1 MPEEP
6 ETLLL
11 LVVLQNVVFLVATV
25 GIFWI
30 GVIVARALGKKAGFS
45 LAPLGLS
52 RPRGGILMGSAL
64 GFVVGIAALVMSVI
78 INLASTVVLDRFGYP
93 TENTAQEP
101 LMQSVQG
108 WVRDSPGIAI
118 PAAIFAIVIFGPAV
132 EELLFRGAIF
142 GGLYR
147 LARRLS
153 RRRSG
158 EEGSGGLGRAPGLAA
173 FAFAA
178 LISSVVFALLHFSPV
193 ILPALFVLAIVLCE
207 LYRRT
212 ESLLPPFVAHATF
225 NSFAVLVIIL
235 SGLEVLPSPV

>member
-6 ETLLL
+6 QTLLL

-45 LAPLGLS
+45 LTPLGLS
-52 RPRGGILMGSAL
+52 KPRGGILMGSAL
-64 GFVVGIAALVMSVI
+64 GFVVGIAALIMSVI

-108 WVRDSPGIAI
+108 WIQESPQIAI
-118 PAAIFAIVIFGPAV
+118 PAAVFAIVIFGPAV
-132 EELLFRGAIF
+132 EELVFRGAIF

-147 LARRLS
+147 LANRLS
-153 RRRSG
+153 QRRNG
-158 EEGSGGLGRAPGLAA
+158 EEGSGGLRSAPGIAA
-173 FAFAA
+173 FVFAA
-178 LISSVVFALLHFSPV
+178 LVALLHFSPV

-212 ESLLPPFVAHATF
+212 GSLLPPFVAHATF